1 MLRVGIHEV
10 VTGLH
15 LNAARGPGHAPGVR
29 IKQLEYIAAVAR
41 LGSLR
46 RAAEELHLSQPAL
59 SETVRNLERE
69 LGVDL
74 LERKRSGAKVSDE
87 GRSCCRTS

>member
-1 MLRVGIHEV
+1 
-10 VTGLH
+10 

-29 IKQLEYIAAVAR
+29 IEQLEYIAAVTR

-59 SETVRNLERE
+59 SETVRSLER
-69 LGVDL
+69 
-74 LERKRSGAKVSDE
+74 
-87 GRSCCRTS
+87 